1 MYGTT
6 LSPRGDRVATA
17 SADKTIKIWSA
28 LDGACP
34 YHEDCVEG
42 MCSAAA
48 VAKRCGVAVSELSNV
63 ADDDDAWDATAHY
76 VAGLCANL
84 ILTTSPQARSISH
97 WSPYDR
103 VGVVNADP

>member
-1 MYGTT
+1 
-6 LSPRGDRVATA
+6 
-17 SADKTIKIWSA
+17 
-28 LDGACP
+28 
-34 YHEDCVEG
+34 

-84 ILTTSPQARSISH
+84 ILTTSPQARPIH
-97 WSPYDR
+97 WSPY

>member
-1 MYGTT
+1 MILVYPVGIPALYFALVY
-6 LSPRGDRVATA
+6 LSREDVNPDPLRV
-17 SADKTIKIWSA
+17 
-28 LDGACP
+28 L
-34 YHEDCVEG
+34 EDCVEG